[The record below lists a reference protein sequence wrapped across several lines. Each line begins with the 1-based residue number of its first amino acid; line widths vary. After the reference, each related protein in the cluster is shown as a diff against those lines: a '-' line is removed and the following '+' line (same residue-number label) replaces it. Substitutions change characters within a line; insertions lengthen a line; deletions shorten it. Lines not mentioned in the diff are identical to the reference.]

1 MRKAFKALAIGLA
14 LVLGGALGA
23 LMWLRGAAGADF
35 VFERL
40 RGALASAGFE
50 LSASCFEGPL
60 PGRLK
65 VRDLRLADSQG
76 LLASV
81 EALDLELRLAS
92 LWQGELQVEL
102 LRLER
107 PELWRLPAPSPSQP
121 EPEPEDGDE
130 PFSLPV
136 ALRLDDLTINRGRL
150 GAGALRS
157 LDLLWPEL
165 NLQLSGQA
173 YLADTWRASLK
184 ALATESQDSGAELEL
199 RLSLAARPED
209 LGAAELELWLAGR
222 ADEIAAL
229 EPFAALP
236 PGLSGPLTLSLT
248 AQGALDDLKA
258 ELQAA
263 SEGLQTP
270 NGPFSQPRLKLQ
282 AAGQALPRPLEGG
295 GSGPRLSGSLSLA
308 ASDSPAGPLELSS
321 SWAFDL
327 TPAERWARL
336 GELRASLA
344 GLDLS
349 GDLEAGLRPAAQ
361 PFLKGFL
368 QADLKSWA
376 GLAALSGL
384 ELAGEPLTLA
394 LELQANNSGQNADLQ
409 ISAPGLRLQ
418 SEAETLLALQRLKLD
433 FQGRD
438 LFGQPDLSLDFK
450 AAAGQAPALSWAGA
464 DIRVQGQGGQGDLA
478 VDLKGLSLKGQGGG
492 ASDGLSLSG
501 SYDVKGPSLSLA
513 SLEARLAGAALKLS
527 QPVRLEGGPDI
538 SLSPLELAFSPGG
551 SLKAEVDMRPQS
563 LKIEADISE
572 LPLSLVQM
580 LSGLDAIPD
589 GRLKS
594 LKLSL
599 AQAAEGAAGELS
611 LDLALAD
618 RAKLGSLKPELQVQ
632 AQLSGGSRPRLD
644 FSGALSAA
652 ETWPGGGRFSGWL
665 DLKAGAS
672 GLPSWDPQAPVSAAV
687 ELQGPLGPLW
697 FLARQ
702 PDSSLEGLVRLN
714 ASVSGTLAQPQPQG
728 LLYLAGG
735 RYEDRILG
743 LTISDLN
750 LEARSTPDLPLR
762 ALLSAGDGRGG
773 ALAIEAEI
781 RDLARMNLEAQGRL
795 SLFSPLHRDDSIVFI
810 SGDLAASG
818 PLKELKLSSDLT
830 LEKGELNLS
839 LIQAASSVS
848 TLELASSEQAKPGES
863 SAGGPH
869 LDLSLRLPHQFFI
882 RGYGL
887 ESEWRGG
894 LKVSGP
900 VSRPSLSGQLYPVR
914 GYFSLFS
921 KEFNFGEGGISF
933 NGGTDPILDLRLVNQ
948 GPNLEAII
956 LVSGSGRRPRL
967 SLSSRPPRP
976 EEEIMSQILFGK
988 SSSSI
993 SRFEAIQLANGL
1005 MELASFGSSGG
1016 LSLLGGVRQG
1026 LGLDVLRL
1034 GGSSSDRQRQVSDLS
1049 GSLGREAALGSRSGG
1064 DDSGGAPA
1072 VEAGKYISD
1081 NVYVGVEHS
1090 GSGGPAVRLE
1100 VELKPSLSLEAS
1112 TSSESSQVGLGWK
1125 KDY

>member
-1 MRKAFKALAIGLA
+1 MRKALKVLPIVLALA
-14 LVLGGALGA
+14 LVAALGA
-23 LMWLRGAAGADF
+23 LLWLRSGAGADF

-50 LSASCFEGPL
+50 LSAACFDGPL
-60 PGRLK
+60 PGRLR
-65 VRDLRLADSQG
+65 VRDLKLADSQG

-81 EALDLELRLAS
+81 EALDLELCLAS
-92 LWQGELQVEL
+92 LLKGELQVEL

-107 PELWRLPAPSPSQP
+107 PELWRLPALAPSQP
-121 EPEPEDGDE
+121 EPEDSGE
-130 PFSLPV
+130 PFSLPLAV
-136 ALRLDDLTINRGRL
+136 RLDDLTINQGRL

-157 LDLLWPEL
+157 LDLAWPEL
-165 NLQLSGQA
+165 SLQLKGQA
-173 YLADTWRASLK
+173 QLTDTWRASLK
-184 ALATESQDSGAELEL
+184 ALAAEAQQSGAELEL
-199 RLSLAARPED
+199 RLALTARPED
-209 LGAAELELWLAGR
+209 LGAADLDLWLGGR
-222 ADEIAAL
+222 VDEIAAL

-236 PGLSGPLTLSLT
+236 LGLSGPLTLSLT
-248 AQGALDDLKA
+248 AKGALDDLKA
-258 ELQAA
+258 ELKAA

-270 NGPFSQPRLKLQ
+270 NGPFSQLQLKLQ

-321 SWAFDL
+321 IWAFDL

-336 GELRASLA
+336 SELRGSLA
-344 GLDLS
+344 GLDLA

-361 PFLKGFL
+361 PFFKGFL
-368 QADLKSWA
+368 KADLQSWA

-384 ELAGEPLTLA
+384 ELEGEPLNLA
-394 LELQANNSGQNADLQ
+394 LELQAEGGYQSADLQ
-409 ISAPGLRLQ
+409 ISAPWLHLQ
-418 SEAETLLALQRLKLD
+418 SEAETLLALRQLSLD

-438 LFGQPDLSLDFK
+438 LFGRPDLSLSLK
-450 AAAGQAPALSWAGA
+450 AAAGQVPFLSWAKA
-464 DIRVQGQGGQGDLA
+464 DISTQGQGGQGDLA
-478 VDLKGLSLKGQGGG
+478 VALKGLSLKGQGGG
-492 ASDGLSLSG
+492 ASDGLSLTG
-501 SYDVKGPSLSLA
+501 SYDLNRPSLSLA
-513 SLEARLAGAALKLS
+513 SLEAKLAGSGLKLS

-551 SLKAEVDMRPQS
+551 SLRAEVDMRPQS

-572 LPLSLVQM
+572 LPLSLAQK
-580 LSGLDAIPD
+580 LAGLNEIPD

-599 AQAAEGAAGELS
+599 AQAAGGAVGDLS

-618 RAKLGSLKPELQVQ
+618 RTKLGPLKPELQVQ

-652 ETWPGGGRFSGWL
+652 ETWPGGGQFSGWL
-665 DLKAGAS
+665 DLKAGDN
-672 GLPSWDPQAPVSAAV
+672 GLPSLDPQAPLSATV

-697 FLARQ
+697 FLANQ
-702 PDSSLEGLVRLN
+702 PDSSLEGLVKLS
-714 ASVSGTLAQPQPQG
+714 AAVSGTLAQPQPQG

-735 RYEDRILG
+735 RYEDRVLG
-743 LTISDLN
+743 LMIVDLN

-781 RDLARMNLEAQGRL
+781 RDLAQINLEAQGRL

-818 PLKELKLSSDLT
+818 PLNEVKLSSDLT

-839 LIQAASSVS
+839 LIQAVSSVS
-848 TLELASSEQAKPGES
+848 TLELASSEKAEPGES
-863 SAGGPH
+863 SAGGPQ

-900 VSRPSLSGQLYPVR
+900 ASRPSLSGQLYPVR

-921 KEFNFGEGGISF
+921 KEFSFGEGGISF
-933 NGGTDPILDLRLVNQ
+933 NGGTDPILDLQLVNR

-956 LVSGSGRRPRL
+956 LVSGSGQRPKL

-1034 GGSSSDRQRQVSDLS
+1034 GDSGGDRQRQVSDLS